1 MFSSLIVL
9 RGVESLSFGRA
20 IISILFLSLLFL
32 TGCSVSIEDA
42 TQKSVDTFEGTF
54 KAQPLETTEDTDIF
68 AYHLP
73 TGFSIDSESEN
84 NIVFTQDEQTY
95 LLFVNPFEPK
105 DSEVLYDSTKVNLSD
120 LLVDHTVAE
129 DDRLGYLLISPVD
142 GEEEEFYEVTVGLG
156 GVKMTT
162 VTDTSNMEAS
172 TKSMM
177 EIISS
182 VKIK

>member
-1 MFSSLIVL
+1 M
-9 RGVESLSFGRA
+9 
-20 IISILFLSLLFL
+20 
-32 TGCSVSIEDA
+32 SIEDA
-42 TQKSVDTFEGTF
+42 TQKSVDTFEETF
-54 KAQPLETTEDTDIF
+54 KAQSLDTSEDTDIF

-73 TGFSIDSESEN
+73 TGFTIDSESEN
-84 NIVFTQDEQTY
+84 NIVLTEDEQTY

-105 DSEVLYDSTKVNLSD
+105 DSEVLYDSTKVNFSD
-120 LLVDHTVAE
+120 LLVDHTITDE
-129 DDRLGYLLISPVD
+129 GRLGYLLVSPVD
-142 GEEEEFYEVTVGLG
+142 GEEEELYEVTVGLG

-162 VTDTSNMEAS
+162 VTETGNMEAS

>member
-1 MFSSLIVL
+1 M
-9 RGVESLSFGRA
+9 
-20 IISILFLSLLFL
+20 
-32 TGCSVSIEDA
+32 SIEDA
-42 TQKSVDTFEGTF
+42 TQKSVDTFEETF
-54 KAQPLETTEDTDIF
+54 KAQSLDTSEDTDIF

-73 TGFSIDSESEN
+73 TGFTIDSESEN
-84 NIVFTQDEQTY
+84 NIVLTEDEQTY

-105 DSEVLYDSTKVNLSD
+105 DSEVLYDSTKMNHSD
-120 LLVDHTVAE
+120 LLVDHTVTDE
-129 DDRLGYLLISPVD
+129 GRLGYLLVSPVG
-142 GEEEEFYEVTVGLG
+142 GEEEELYEVTVGLG

-162 VTDTSNMEAS
+162 VTETGNMEAS

>member
-1 MFSSLIVL
+1 
-9 RGVESLSFGRA
+9 VESLTFGRA

-42 TQKSVDTFEGTF
+42 TQKSVDTFEETF
-54 KAQPLETTEDTDIF
+54 KAQPLETSEDTDIF

-73 TGFSIDSESEN
+73 TGFTIDSESEN
-84 NIVFTQDEQTY
+84 NIVLTQEEQTY

-105 DSEVLYDSTKVNLSD
+105 DSEVLYDSTKVNLSN
-120 LLVDHTVAE
+120 LLVDHTVTDE
-129 DDRLGYLLISPVD
+129 GRLGYLLISPVD
-142 GEEEEFYEVTVGLG
+142 GEEEFYEVTVGLG
-156 GVKMTT
+156 GEKMTT

>member
-1 MFSSLIVL
+1 MT
-9 RGVESLSFGRA
+9 FGRA
-20 IISILFLSLLFL
+20 IISILFLSFLTL

-42 TQKSVDTFEGTF
+42 TQKSVDTFEETF
-54 KAQPLETTEDTDIF
+54 KAQPLETSEDTDIF

-73 TGFSIDSESEN
+73 PKFSIDSQSEN
-84 NIVFTQDEQTY
+84 NIVLTQDEQTY

-120 LLVDHTVAE
+120 VEVDHTVTE
-129 DDRLGYLLISPVD
+129 DGRLGYLLISPVE
-142 GEEEEFYEVTVGLG
+142 GEEEELYEVTVGLG

-162 VTDTSNMEAS
+162 VTGTGKMEAS

-177 EIISS
+177 EIVSS
-182 VKIK
+182 VEIK